1 MPYLWPLEMAL
12 LVGDL
17 RVLGANV
24 EQSTHGVFSERPQ
37 TLTNDFFV
45 DLLDTSTY

>member
-1 MPYLWPLEMAL
+1 MAL
-12 LVGDL
+12 LVGGL
-17 RVLGANV
+17 RVLGAKCRAVNPRRF
-24 EQSTHGVFSERPQ
+24 QRPQ